1 MHATSLQVASTNSR
15 RSQIPQKSLEQ
26 LTKQPVGLNSNMLAL
41 TGSSPGDN
49 IEDGSDIDSAHDPH
63 SIEENQHL
71 ITCFAKC

>member
-1 MHATSLQVASTNSR
+1 
-15 RSQIPQKSLEQ
+15 LEQ

-49 IEDGSDIDSAHDPH
+49 IEDGSDTDSAHDPH